1 MVGPNTIWQMADS
14 LSSALYVLYFARARS
29 LNQWQLASYP
39 NLNTKISNETR
50 QELEELSFLV
60 YTCLLWNNHR
70 LLNFF
75 LQVSVVFKSW
85 ITRVYL
91 IQTAIDVLH
100 PKKKKN
106 KRIENY
112 CVRKTTLS
120 FISCFF
126 HTCFHVFSIRI
137 FVESGY
143 FDIPE
148 LNIKTSLFNAVF
160 TQIIMKR

>member
-50 QELEELSFLV
+50 QEFEELSFLV
-60 YTCLLWNNHR
+60 YTCLLCNHR

-75 LQVSVVFKSW
+75 LRISVVFKSW

-100 PKKKKN
+100 PKKTKTKK
-106 KRIENY
+106 NY

-120 FISCFF
+120 LISCFF

-143 FDIPE
+143 FHIPE

-160 TQIIMKR
+160 AQIIMKR

>member
-100 PKKKKN
+100 PKKKKKKN
-106 KRIENY
+106 RKLLRTKNY
-112 CVRKTTLS
+112 VKLH
-120 FISCFF
+120 FMFFPHMFSCFLNTNF
-126 HTCFHVFSIRI
+126 CWIGLLWHTWIEYQNF
-137 FVESGY
+137 
-143 FDIPE
+143 
-148 LNIKTSLFNAVF
+148 
-160 TQIIMKR
+160 II